1 MGTIGEWRK
10 WTNFLSLDQM
20 TCRRC
25 QACSILRLFSLSLTL
40 NIVRMKT
47 DELREKYLAFF
58 ETKGHTRVSSDVLVP
73 TWDPSVLFTPAGMN
87 QFKDHFLG
95 KVKLDYTRATSCQKC
110 LRTGDIDNVGRTAYH
125 HTFFE
130 MLGNFSF
137 GDYFKRDAIN
147 WAWEFLT
154 DKKWLGISPER
165 LSVTVYLDDEEAAQI
180 WAKDV
185 GIAVARIERLDEDE
199 NFWPASAPSQGPDGV
214 CGPCSEIYF
223 HPDEGKSVEIWNL
236 VFTQF
241 NRVGDPPDN
250 LRPLPSKN
258 IDTGMGLERT
268 VATLQGVL
276 TNYHIDNLMPI
287 VQAAAEVCGVKYALD
302 SDAGRRCRRITD
314 HVRAC
319 TFAVHE
325 NVYPGANKEKYVVKR
340 LLRRAV
346 LDGHQLGLHEPFLH
360 KLVPEV
366 VQAMRSAY
374 PELTETADRVARV
387 IQQEEANFFGTID
400 AGLNRI
406 DRVFDDMRRENRVK
420 VEGGV
425 AAELYQTFGVPPELL
440 EALAA
445 EHNLTFDWDG
455 YTQAME
461 VHGEASGKVQHTVM
475 GAKGPL
481 DSLKHALHSTRF
493 LGYET
498 TEADAVVKGI
508 VVGKAPDDHLCDRL
522 DDLSHQAVRVVL
534 DQSPFYGESGGQVGD
549 TGELVGKDFEF
560 TVTDT
565 QKDGQLTVHIGQLSK
580 GIMQEGAAV
589 RAVVDS
595 ERRQGIRRAHSATHI
610 LHHALQKHLGSHAQQ
625 QGSKVDCDW
634 LRFDFTNLSP
644 VTAEQISAIA
654 QDVHKHVGGAE
665 SVKWETLPLAEAR
678 KQGAMML
685 FGEKYPDPVRMVSMG
700 SFSKELCG
708 GTHLTNT
715 REVEAFEVVSE
726 EGVSAGTRRIVALT
740 GPQASRYS
748 DQISAAVRS
757 AAETIGCAQL
767 ALAVNVSDLLEKQ
780 RELKKLLT
788 SGGTLPN
795 ADGSGMATNI
805 SEEAPSS
812 VQAKEILTEVAKMLS
827 VTPLAV
833 PERVAAVNEEVFTLR
848 ERLAQRAA
856 AGPLSADAL
865 LDDAEKVGDVQVIV
879 AEAPTADAN
888 LMRQLIDQIR
898 QKVALSAILLASVEG
913 DDKVTLVA
921 GISKELQS
929 RGGHAGN
936 WIKPVAQALGGGG
949 GGRPD
954 LAQAG
959 GKEPGRL
966 PDALEVARQKIAE
979 MIES

>member
-1 MGTIGEWRK
+1 
-10 WTNFLSLDQM
+10 
-20 TCRRC
+20 
-25 QACSILRLFSLSLTL
+25 
-40 NIVRMKT
+40 MKT

-58 ETKGHTRVSSDVLVP
+58 ETKGHTRVASDVLVP

-95 KVKLDYTRATSCQKC
+95 KVKLEYTRATSCQKC

-137 GDYFKRDAIN
+137 GDYFKREAIN

-154 DKKWLGISPER
+154 DKKWLAIPPDR
-165 LSVTVYLDDEEAAQI
+165 LSVTVYLDDEEAAEI
-180 WAKDV
+180 WRNDV
-185 GIAVARIERLDEDE
+185 GLKAERIERLGEDE
-199 NFWPASAPSQGPDGV
+199 NFWPASAPSLGPDGV

-223 HPDEGKSVEIWNL
+223 HPDDGKSVEIWNL

-268 VATLQGVL
+268 VATLQGVP
-276 TNYHIDNLMPI
+276 TNYHIDTLLPI
-287 VQAAAEVCGVKYALD
+287 VEAAAEVCGVRYVLD
-302 SDAGRRCRRITD
+302 SEEGRRCRRITD
-314 HVRAC
+314 HIRAC

-346 LDGHQLGLHEPFLH
+346 LDGHQMGQKEPFLY
-360 KLVPEV
+360 KLVPV
-366 VQAMRSAY
+366 VVEAMKHAY
-374 PELTETADRVARV
+374 PELAETTNRVARV

-406 DRVFDDMRRENRVK
+406 ERVFDDMRRHNRVR
-420 VEGGV
+420 VEGEI
-425 AAELYQTFGVPPELL
+425 AAELYQTYGVPPEVF

-445 EHNLTFDWDG
+445 EHNLAFDWEG
-455 YTQAME
+455 YKRAME
-461 VHGEASGKVQHTVM
+461 AHGEASGKVQHTVM

-481 DSLKHALHSTRF
+481 DSLKHALHSTKF

-508 VVGKAPDDHLCDRL
+508 VVGEPPEDHLCDML
-522 DDLSHQAVRVVL
+522 DDLSHTAVRVVL

-549 TGELVGKDFEF
+549 TGKLIGDGFEF
-560 TVTDT
+560 AVHDT
-565 QKDGQLTVHIGQLSK
+565 QKDGQLIVHIGQLTR
-580 GIMQEGAAV
+580 GVIREGATV
-589 RAVVDS
+589 RAIVDA
-595 ERRQGIRRAHSATHI
+595 ERRSGIQRAHSATHI

-644 VTAEQISAIA
+644 LTAEQLLAINH
-654 QDVHKHVGGAE
+654 DVTKHIAAAE
-665 SVKWETLPLAEAR
+665 PVKWEILPLAEAR

-700 SFSKELCG
+700 AGSGRVFSRELCG
-708 GTHLTNT
+708 GTHLNNT
-715 REVEAFEVVSE
+715 REVQAFDILSE
-726 EGVSAGTRRIVALT
+726 EGISAGTRRIVALT
-740 GPQASRYS
+740 GRRAAEHTE
-748 DQISAAVRS
+748 QIVAAVRK
-757 AAETIGCAQL
+757 AADTIGCAPS
-767 ALAVNVSDLLEKQ
+767 ALVAHVSDLLEKQ
-780 RELKKLLT
+780 RELKKVLA
-788 SGGTLPN
+788 SGNTLPTQN
-795 ADGSGMATNI
+795 TSSEFATNI
-805 SEEAPSS
+805 STDAPKPA
-812 VQAKEILTEVAKMLS
+812 QAKAILSEVAKMLS
-827 VTPLAV
+827 VTPLSV
-833 PERVAAVNEEVFTLR
+833 PDRLDSIAEEVFHLQ
-848 ERLAQRAA
+848 EKLAQRAA
-856 AGPLSADAL
+856 AGPITADSL
-865 LDDAEKVGDVQVIV
+865 LEKAIQVGDVTVVV
-879 AEAPTADAN
+879 AETPTVEAN
-888 LMRQLIDQIR
+888 LMRHLIDQVR
-898 QKVALSAILLASVEG
+898 QKVSLSAVLLASSEG
-913 DDKVTLVA
+913 DNKVTLVA
-921 GISKELQS
+921 GVSKDLQA

-959 GKEPGRL
+959 GKQPQRL
-966 PDALEVARQKIAE
+966 PDALDVARKTIAE
-979 MIES
+979 MIRA